1 MLYDTRTN
9 YCVVNQRGKKLGSQA
24 GNSLTC
30 TCTRYCTC
38 THIFFAES
46 TTGVDET
53 QVSVRLVLV
62 DVFLQRKHSVHTKLG
77 RSLSLER
84 SSRSSAHERPS
95 ASDLDKGCTGRLS
108 ARTHSMST
116 PPMEKSGVDASNH
129 VVLEQVVAKTSRCQS
144 KSAPKSSRKP
154 KNKGGRPTHTQAQH
168 EAAYVAKKQR
178 QRDKRTAASQQRII
192 VTLLR

>member
-1 MLYDTRTN
+1 M
-9 YCVVNQRGKKLGSQA
+9 
-24 GNSLTC
+24 
-30 TCTRYCTC
+30 
-38 THIFFAES
+38 
-46 TTGVDET
+46 
-53 QVSVRLVLV
+53 
-62 DVFLQRKHSVHTKLG
+62 
-77 RSLSLER
+77 SLER

-178 QRDKRTAASQQRII
+178 QRDKRTAASQGHSSGYRLMYRLRSLLPGWSRILQ
-192 VTLLR
+192 VAHVRHALCTTRCCRGGQWHQMGCHLRLMLNCMGGHFATR